1 MTSVPKRR
9 LAALS
14 QQLVEG
20 IPSEGTFENLP
31 RIRHVAG
38 PSTGLRVQGKVA
50 IVTGC
55 NSPIGIGRA
64 SAHQY
69 AANGARA
76 VYICDYAT
84 EHLETHKREMASLY
98 PDCEVHAV
106 KMDVGN
112 EEQVKSVVDQCMA
125 KYGRLDIMF
134 ANAGVTGV
142 PNTFEHITYDA
153 FMNTL
158 RVNTVGVFLCFK
170 YAAIA
175 MQKTNDEDKKYS
187 GGSIIGTASVAGLR
201 SNAGG
206 TDYSASKA
214 GVVSLA
220 QTMSYQLAGTGVR
233 VNALCPG
240 VIETGMTKAMY
251 DQARNRGTERK
262 IGQLNPLQRGAV
274 ADEVARV
281 ALFLGS
287 DEASYVN
294 GQAWAVCGGLSAGHP
309 FVPGKLA

>member
-1 MTSVPKRR
+1 MSAAAKRR
-9 LAALS
+9 LSALS

-20 IPSEGTFENLP
+20 IPQEGEFEGLP
-31 RIRHVAG
+31 RIRHIA
-38 PSTGLRVQGKVA
+38 PSSTGKRCEGKVA

-64 SAHQY
+64 TAHQY
-69 AANGARA
+69 AANGVRA
-76 VYICDYAT
+76 VYICDFAT
-84 EHLETHKREMASLY
+84 QHLETHKREMKELY
-98 PDCEVHAV
+98 PDIEVEV
-106 KMDVGN
+106 RKVDVGD
-112 EEQVKSVVDQCMA
+112 ESQVKAVVDDAMSE
-125 KYGRLDIMF
+125 YGRLDIMF
-134 ANAGVTGV
+134 ANAGVPGT
-142 PNTFEHITYDA
+142 PATFDNVSA
-153 FMNTL
+153 DQFMATM
-158 RVNTVGVFLCFK
+158 RVNALGVFLCAK
-170 YAAIA
+170 HAAIA
-175 MQKTNDEDKKYS
+175 MQKTGGEKMYP

-214 GVVSLA
+214 AVVSLA

-233 VNALCPG
+233 VNAICPG
-240 VIETGMTKAMY
+240 VIETGMTKVMF
-251 DQARNRGTERK
+251 DRARDRGTEKK

-294 GQAWAVCGGLSAGHP
+294 GQAWAICGGLSAGHP
-309 FVPGKLA
+309 FVPGKMA

>member
-1 MTSVPKRR
+1 MTSIPKRR

-14 QQLVEG
+14 KQLAEG
-20 IPSEGTFENLP
+20 IPSEGTFEDLP

-38 PSTGLRVQGKVA
+38 PSAGQRCKGKVV

-69 AANGARA
+69 AANGAKA
-76 VYICDYAT
+76 LYICDFAT
-84 EHLETHKREMASLY
+84 NHLETHKREINELY
-98 PDCEVHAV
+98 PEVKVEVRKVDVGEEAQVKEVCEDAV
-106 KMDVGN
+106 KRH
-112 EEQVKSVVDQCMA
+112 
-125 KYGRLDIMF
+125 GRLDIMF
-134 ANAGVTGV
+134 ANAGISGT
-142 PNTFEHITYDA
+142 PATFDKITADD
-153 FMNTL
+153 FNRTM
-158 RVNTVGVFLCFK
+158 RVNALGVFLCAK
-170 YAAIA
+170 YAAA
-175 MQKTNDEDKKYS
+175 GMQVMGDEKQYP

-214 GVVSLA
+214 AVVSLA
-220 QTMSYQLAGTGVR
+220 QTMSYQLTGTGIR

-240 VIETGMTKAMY
+240 VIETGMTKGMY
-251 DQARNRGTERK
+251 DQARARGTESK
-262 IGQLNPLQRGAV
+262 IGQLNPLRRGAV

>member
-1 MTSVPKRR
+1 MTAVPKRR
-9 LAALS
+9 LAALTK
-14 QQLVEG
+14 QLVEG
-20 IPSEGTFENLP
+20 IPSEGTFEDIP

-38 PSTGLRVQGKVA
+38 PSVGQRIQGKVV

-64 SAHQY
+64 SSHQY
-69 AANGARA
+69 AQNGAKA

-84 EHLETHKREMASLY
+84 EHLDKHKRELAQLY
-98 PDCEVHAV
+98 PDCEVHCV
-106 KMDVGN
+106 KVDVGD
-112 EEQVKSVVDQCMA
+112 EAQVKAVVDQAME

-134 ANAGVTGV
+134 ANAGVVGV
-142 PNTFEHITYDA
+142 PNTYEHVTSDA

-158 RVNTVGVFLCFK
+158 RVNTVGVFLCAK

-175 MQKTNDEDKKYS
+175 MQKTGAGKEYP

-214 GVVSLA
+214 AVISIA
-220 QTMSYQLAGTGVR
+220 QTMSYQLSGTGVR

-240 VIETGMTKAMY
+240 VIETGMTKAMF
-251 DQARNRGTERK
+251 DRARDRGTERK

-309 FVPGKLA
+309 FVPGKLG

>member
-1 MTSVPKRR
+1 
-9 LAALS
+9 
-14 QQLVEG
+14 
-20 IPSEGTFENLP
+20 
-31 RIRHVAG
+31 
-38 PSTGLRVQGKVA
+38 
-50 IVTGC
+50 
-55 NSPIGIGRA
+55 
-64 SAHQY
+64 
-69 AANGARA
+69 
-76 VYICDYAT
+76 
-84 EHLETHKREMASLY
+84 
-98 PDCEVHAV
+98 
-106 KMDVGN
+106 MDVGD
-112 EEQVKSVVDQCMA
+112 EAQVKEAVDKCMA

-134 ANAGVTGV
+134 ANAGVVGV
-142 PNTFEHITYDA
+142 PNTFEHITSEA
-153 FMNTL
+153 FMNTV
-158 RVNTVGVFLCFK
+158 RVNSLGVFLCAK

-175 MQKTNDEDKKYS
+175 MQKTSEDKKYS

-214 GVVSLA
+214 AVVSIA

-240 VIETGMTKAMY
+240 VIETGMTKSMY
-251 DQARNRGTERK
+251 DQARNRGTEKK

-274 ADEVARV
+274 ADEVARA

-309 FVPGKLA
+309 FVPGKLG

>member
-1 MTSVPKRR
+1 MTAAPKRR

-14 QQLVEG
+14 KQLAEG
-20 IPSEGTFENLP
+20 IPSEGTFEEIP
-31 RIRHVAG
+31 RIRHVADS
-38 PSTGLRVQGKVA
+38 STGQRVKGKVV

-69 AANGARA
+69 AQNGAKA
-76 VYICDYAT
+76 VYICDYDDKY
-84 EHLETHKREMASLY
+84 LEMHKRELAQLY
-98 PDCEVHAV
+98 PECEVHCV
-106 KMDVGN
+106 KVDVG
-112 EEQVKSVVDQCMA
+112 EESQVKAVVDQCVE

-134 ANAGVTGV
+134 ANAGIVGV
-142 PNTFEHITYDA
+142 PNTFEHISSQA
-153 FMNTL
+153 FMNTM
-158 RVNTVGVFLCFK
+158 RVNALGVFLCFK

-175 MQKTNDEDKKYS
+175 MQKTSPEKKYP
-187 GGSIIGTASVAGLR
+187 GGSIIGTASVAGIR

-214 GVVSLA
+214 AVVSLA
-220 QTMSYQLAGTGVR
+220 QTMSYQLNGTGIR
-233 VNALCPG
+233 VNAICPG
-240 VIETGMTKAMY
+240 VIETGMTKVMY
-251 DQARNRGTERK
+251 DAARSRGTERK

-274 ADEVARV
+274 GDEVARV